1 MIIKNFVTL
10 FMKYKEVLNY
20 IIFGIL
26 TTLVNWIVFQFC
38 IEIFLINWSIA
49 NVIAWIFAVT
59 FAYVTNRIIVFKSSS
74 PHVIKELLLFVQFRL
89 VSLLL
94 EMLVM
99 FVLIEMIFF
108 EPFASKIVTSVVVV
122 IANYIFSKAV
132 IFRYRRRKDGY
143 N

>member
-20 IIFGIL
+20 IIFGVL
-26 TTLVNWIVFQFC
+26 TTVVNWIVFQLC
-38 IEIFLINWSIA
+38 IEIFSINWSIA
-49 NVIAWIFAVT
+49 NVIAWIFAVI
-59 FAYVTNRIIVFKSSS
+59 FAYVTNRIIVFQSSS

-94 EMLVM
+94 EMIIM

-132 IFRYRRRKDGY
+132 IFRYRLSCLL
-143 N
+143 

>member
-1 MIIKNFVTL
+1 MIIKNL
-10 FMKYKEVLNY
+10 LALCMKYKEALNY
-20 IIFGIL
+20 IIFGVL
-26 TTLVNWIVFQFC
+26 TTLVNWIIFQIC
-38 IEIFLINWSIA
+38 IEIFSISWSIA
-49 NVIAWIFAVT
+49 NVIAWIFAVI
-59 FAYVTNRIIVFKSSS
+59 FAYVTNRIIVFQSTS
-74 PHVIKELLLFVQFRL
+74 PHVIKELLLFIQFRL

-94 EMLVM
+94 EMLIM

>member
-1 MIIKNFVTL
+1 MIIKNLMTL
-10 FMKYKEVLNY
+10 CMKYKEALNY

-49 NVIAWIFAVT
+49 NVIAWIFAVI
-59 FAYVTNRIIVFKSSS
+59 FAYVTNRTIVFQSSS
-74 PHVIKELLLFVQFRL
+74 PHVIKELLLFIQFRL

-94 EMLVM
+94 EMLIM
-99 FVLIEMIFF
+99 FVLIEMISFA
-108 EPFASKIVTSVVVV
+108 PFASKIVTSVVVV

-132 IFRYRRRKDGY
+132 IFR
-143 N
+143 

>member
-20 IIFGIL
+20 IIFGVL
-26 TTLVNWIVFQFC
+26 TTVVNWIVFQLC
-38 IEIFLINWSIA
+38 IEIFSINWSIA
-49 NVIAWIFAVT
+49 NVIAWIFAVI
-59 FAYVTNRIIVFKSSS
+59 FAYVTNRIIVFQSSS

-94 EMLVM
+94 EMIIM
-99 FVLIEMIFF
+99 FVLIEVFSF
-108 EPFASKIVTSVVVV
+108 APFASKIVTSVVVV

-132 IFRYRRRKDGY
+132 IFR
-143 N
+143 